1 MNKDAVL
8 HILQNLFSGIDVH
21 EELTPELLELISRTG
36 AEDQY
41 FKTIIFQLAILMQ
54 VGVLATN
61 RPDFELVKDGIYS
74 MKQKSSE
81 YNIRILYSFLPNR
94 KPILLCAF
102 YERGGKSKTDYS
114 PYLPVAKARLAQH
127 KEEM

>member
-1 MNKDAVL
+1 MNKDSVL
-8 HILQNLFSGIDVH
+8 QLLQNLFSSIDVH
-21 EELTPELLELISRTG
+21 DELTPELLEIISKTG
-36 AEDQY
+36 AEQRY
-41 FKTIIFQLAILMQ
+41 FKTIVLQLTILLQ
-54 VGVLATN
+54 SGVLATK
-61 RPDFELVKDGIYS
+61 RSDFELVGDGIFS

-102 YERGGKSKTDYS
+102 YERSGKSKTDYT
-114 PYLPVAKARLAQH
+114 PYIPVAKARLAQH